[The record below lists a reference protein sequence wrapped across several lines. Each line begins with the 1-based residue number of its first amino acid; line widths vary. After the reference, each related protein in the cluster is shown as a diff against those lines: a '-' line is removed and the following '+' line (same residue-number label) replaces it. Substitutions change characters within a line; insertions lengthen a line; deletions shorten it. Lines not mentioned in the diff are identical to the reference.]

1 MDGGL
6 WRRRRGRS
14 GTAGRLAA
22 SSRLGTAR
30 GCTPHAA
37 FRGALRARSG
47 NEDERYC
54 LSPWGL
60 YPVGGTGEQLPV
72 SCFCVG
78 DRRERLVAPS
88 AAKAA
93 RRMGVRVEKVSVGVG
108 ANPWEMRIPPGPEP
122 TGTARRAKRRRR
134 WGSRNAGGA
143 VSIHVS
149 CQSVSGCRVR
159 FAAPAGGETAPA
171 GRPRETPK

>member
-1 MDGGL
+1 MGDFGG
-6 WRRRRGRS
+6 G
-14 GTAGRLAA
+14 GG
-22 SSRLGTAR
+22 GAR
-30 GCTPHAA
+30 GQRGAWLPLPAWGQRGAA
-37 FRGALRARSG
+37 LPTQHSRGALRARSG